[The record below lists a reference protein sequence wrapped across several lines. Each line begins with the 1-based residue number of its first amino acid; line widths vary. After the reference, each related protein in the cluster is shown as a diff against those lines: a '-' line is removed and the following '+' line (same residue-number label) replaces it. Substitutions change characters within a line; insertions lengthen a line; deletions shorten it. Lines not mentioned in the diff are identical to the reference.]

1 MWDVG
6 KQHLPKPKSTHTE
19 LFQDTKGYLSES
31 EARRWIVKYF
41 KANIYDAALH
51 IGGVKLFPF
60 QEIVIKTM
68 IQKDYTLGILSRGI
82 GKSWS
87 TGVYAFLEAIF
98 TPNCKIAILSKT
110 FRQSRQIFQN
120 IEDIAAK
127 SEASLLAECFHGRP
141 SHSNDEWSMKF
152 NNGSVIK
159 ALPLGDGQKL
169 RGFRF
174 NVLIIDELLL
184 MPEKVLNEV
193 IMPFLSTNANVE
205 LRSELMDTFE
215 EAIEKGVITQEDY
228 DTIQKEHPL
237 FKNNKMIGLS
247 SASYQFENLY
257 KIFCDYRDKIKSGT
271 DDGKALLKDESNRL
285 KGSYAV
291 FQFAYDIAP
300 RGLYNTSLIEKAK
313 TEMSRAQFAR
323 EFGSQFTD
331 DSAGFYSVSTMELCT
346 YQFGERPTIEIK
358 GEAGADYVLAIDPNA
373 SESDNADFFAMTVF
387 KKSANKWIQVHTY
400 GIAGSK
406 YSNHIRYLYYILN
419 NFNIKFIVMDNAG
432 GIQFLRAC
440 EESKLFMD
448 SNLKFGILSDNDVDF
463 LEQQPE
469 KYTSQCRKAKR
480 LIQKIDGYPVYFQK
494 FAPEWIR
501 RSNEYLQ
508 MCIDRRRIRWA
519 SDMSGIDT
527 LFMSAQKYNIGIQD
541 IKFTGEENVDIYGKV
556 IEDDYDKFND
566 KKALIAKQ
574 IDFIEH
580 QQFLINLTKRQIG
593 SIEPKTTDGGT
604 MQFNLPQSLKKQDGP
619 NRARR
624 DLYTVV
630 LMCNWIVKIW
640 DDIQSAPTEMEEN
653 WEPVMF

>member
-1 MWDVG
+1 MWEVG
-6 KQHLPKPKSTHTE
+6 KQKLPPPKNFHKK
-19 LFQDTKGYLSES
+19 LFEDTKGHLSEA
-31 EARRWIVKYF
+31 EARRWIVNFF
-41 KANIYDAALH
+41 KTNIYDAALH

-60 QEIVIKTM
+60 QEIVIKSM

-120 IEDIAAK
+120 IEDIASKAD
-127 SEASLLAECFHGRP
+127 ASLLAECFAGKP

-152 NNGSVIK
+152 DNGSVIK

-193 IMPFLSTNANVE
+193 IMPFLSTNANVDV
-205 LRSELMDTFE
+205 RSELMETCE
-215 EAIEKGVITQEDY
+215 EAVKKGIITQEDY
-228 DTIQKEHPL
+228 SNLQKEHPL

-257 KIFCDYRDKIKSGT
+257 KIFCDYKTKILSGT
-271 DDGKALLKDESNRL
+271 KDGKPLLKDGSNHL
-285 KGSYAV
+285 EGSYSV

-300 RGLYNTSLIEKAK
+300 KGLYNTALIEKAK

-331 DSAGFYSVSTMELCT
+331 DSAGFFSVSTMESCT
-346 YQFGERPTIEIK
+346 YPFGERPTIEIK
-358 GEAGADYVLAIDPNA
+358 GEEGADYIVSIDPNA
-373 SESDNADFFAMTVF
+373 SESDNADFFAITIF
-387 KKSANKWIQVHTY
+387 KKMGEKWVQVHTY
-400 GIAGSK
+400 GIAGVK
-406 YSNHIRYLYYILN
+406 YSDHIKYFYYLLT
-419 NFNIKFIVMDNAG
+419 NFKVKFIVMDNAG

-440 EESKLFMD
+440 EESKIFQD
-448 SNLKFGILSDNDVDF
+448 AKIKFGILSNNDVDF
-463 LEQQPE
+463 LEQEPE
-469 KYTSQCRKAKR
+469 KYKSQCRKAKR
-480 LIQKIDGYPVYFQK
+480 LINQIDGYPVYFQK
-494 FAPEWIR
+494 FTPEWIR

-508 MCIDRRRIRWA
+508 LCIDKRKIRWG
-519 SDMSGIDT
+519 SDISGIDS
-527 LFMSAQKYNIGIQD
+527 LFNSAQKYNIGIEK

-556 IEDDYDKFND
+556 IADDYEKFSD
-566 KKALIAKQ
+566 KKALLAKQ

-604 MQFNLPQSLKKQDGP
+604 MQFNLPQSLRKQDGP

-630 LMCNWIVKIW
+630 LMCNWIVRIW
-640 DDIQSAPTEMEEN
+640 DDIQSTSLEIQED
-653 WEPVMF
+653 WEPEMF